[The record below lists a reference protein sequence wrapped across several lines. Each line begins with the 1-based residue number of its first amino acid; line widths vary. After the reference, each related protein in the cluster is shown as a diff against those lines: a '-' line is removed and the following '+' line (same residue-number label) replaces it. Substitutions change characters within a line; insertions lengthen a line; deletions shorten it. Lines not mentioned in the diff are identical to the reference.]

1 MEHIKN
7 HLSIVPQSADGNREL
22 TNSSKKCEIALLP
35 EENEMVSLKYKGQR
49 FGAMSETERLSA
61 AEIITLKLS
70 IITGWEVHS
79 KELQDLFIEQ
89 LALKLGEGYANV
101 NIHEIEY
108 AFRNNTEVKDWG
120 KAMNLSL
127 IDEVMIPYLSKRRE
141 LSQIE
146 EVKKPMLIER
156 KEDMTA
162 EAMESFLYE
171 NAKLVKG
178 NKITVEFIPTLLY
191 DWLERE
197 GKLKLTVQEK
207 WDYMTKAAAYR
218 QGKLGE
224 RAATDPDA
232 RQSLEIFM
240 QMKESGFMGT
250 EKEILT
256 SIAKKMCLYDYLL
269 KTEG

>member
-1 MEHIKN
+1 MEHISN
-7 HLSIVPQSADGNREL
+7 LLTQSNREL
-22 TNSSKKCEIALLP
+22 TPYVTKPEITGLLP
-35 EENEMVSLKYKGQR
+35 EEKKIVELKYKSKP
-49 FGAMSETERLSA
+49 FGKMNDTELTQSA
-61 AEIITLKLS
+61 YNLLLEIHV
-70 IITGWEVHS
+70 ITGWPVPVD
-79 KELQDLFIEQ
+79 ELMDILVENTRLKFIES
-89 LALKLGEGYANV
+89 YPTV
-101 NIHEIEY
+101 NPDEFKY
-108 AFRNNTEVKDWG
+108 AFRNNTQVKDWG

-127 IDEVMIPYLSKRRE
+127 IDEVMIPYLSKRQE
-141 LSQIE
+141 LSRIE
-146 EVKKPMLIER
+146 ETKKPVLIER

-162 EAMESFLYE
+162 EAMESFLHE
-171 NAKLVKG
+171 NAKLVKE

-232 RQSLEIFM
+232 RQSLESFM
-240 QMKESGFMGT
+240 NMKESGFVGT
-250 EKEILT
+250 EKDILT

-269 KTEG
+269 KIEDAQ

>member
-7 HLSIVPQSADGNREL
+7 HLQVVGGQQAVTSSSRTLNEISNLQPQEREMLNLKYAGKPFGKMGQDELRLHAKSLILKINIIAGWVIPDDETYYRILSQQFEKKL
-22 TNSSKKCEIALLP
+22 TESFPTVNP
-35 EENEMVSLKYKGQR
+35 EEFE
-49 FGAMSETERLSA
+49 F
-61 AEIITLKLS
+61 
-70 IITGWEVHS
+70 
-79 KELQDLFIEQ
+79 
-89 LALKLGEGYANV
+89 
-101 NIHEIEY
+101 
-108 AFRNNTEVKDWG
+108 AFRNDTTVQDWG

-156 KEDMTA
+156 KEDMTD
-162 EAMESFLYE
+162 EAMESFLVD
-171 NAKLVKG
+171 NARLVKE

-191 DWLERE
+191 DWLEKE

-207 WDYMTKAAAYR
+207 WDYMAKAAAYR

-224 RAATDPDA
+224 RAATDPEA
-232 RQSLEIFM
+232 RQSLESFM
-240 QMKESGFMGT
+240 QMKESGFVGT

-269 KTEG
+269 KIEG